1 MDVQVPLG
9 IGLASR
15 RFFMSI
21 IFLKNLLEDNQSV
34 DKLNL
39 NRMDGKIS
47 AILIMV
53 FLIMASGVLGM
64 VKQVV
69 SAKANFITGH
79 FTGQTGQ
86 LTGKTGQTVPDK
98 LFCPCRK

>member
-39 NRMDGKIS
+39 NRMDGKILVV
-47 AILIMV
+47 ILVIV
-53 FLIMASGVLGM
+53 IVLG
-64 VKQVV
+64 QVD
-69 SAKANFITGH
+69 AA
-79 FTGQTGQ
+79 
-86 LTGKTGQTVPDK
+86 PA
-98 LFCPCRK
+98 P